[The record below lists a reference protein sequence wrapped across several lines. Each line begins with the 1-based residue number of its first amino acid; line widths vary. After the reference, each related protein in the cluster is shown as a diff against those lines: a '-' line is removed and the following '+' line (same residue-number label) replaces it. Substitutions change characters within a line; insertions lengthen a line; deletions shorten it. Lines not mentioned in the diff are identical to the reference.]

1 MMDILRKPLVYLP
14 LLAALLIGGYF
25 AYVAWAFPDV
35 RCEAAKHLDAPEAVA
50 GDCYTCHVKST
61 PKVAQ
66 QWYESKHGVT
76 LVRCQ
81 TCHGQPDGK
90 GSIPFARVPGVDVC
104 ARCHSL
110 AIDRME
116 AKFGKRNDCSS
127 CHPYHQSTMHGSAY
141 GFRQATTKTTL
152 E

>member
-1 MMDILRKPLVYLP
+1 MTHMLRKPIVFLP
-14 LLAALLIGGYF
+14 LLTVLAVGGYF
-25 AYVAWAFPDV
+25 AYMAWAFPSV
-35 RCEAAKHLDAPEAVA
+35 RCEAAKHLTAPDAQA
-50 GDCYTCHVKST
+50 GDCYGCHVKAT

-66 QWYESKHGVT
+66 DWYESKHGIT

-81 TCHGQPDGK
+81 TCHGQPDGQ
-90 GSIPFARVPGVDVC
+90 GAQPFARVPGVDVC

-116 AKFGKRNDCSS
+116 AKFGKRDDCST
-127 CHPYHQSTMHGSAY
+127 CHPNHQSAMHGNAY
-141 GFRQATTKTTL
+141 EFRQATTKTTL

>member
-1 MMDILRKPLVYLP
+1 MMDMLRKPKVFLP
-14 LLAALLIGGYF
+14 LLAVLVVGGYF
-25 AYVAWAFPDV
+25 AYVSWAFPPV
-35 RCEAAKHLDAPEAVA
+35 RCEAAKHLTAPEMQA
-50 GDCYTCHVKST
+50 GECYGCHVKST

-66 QWYESKHGVT
+66 DWYESKHGVT

-81 TCHGQPDGK
+81 TCHGQPDGQ
-90 GSIPFARVPGVDVC
+90 GSQPFARVPGVEVC

-116 AKFGKRNDCSS
+116 AKFGKRDDCST
-127 CHPYHQSTMHGSAY
+127 CHPNHQSPMHGNVY
-141 GFRQATTKTTL
+141 EFRQATTKTTL

>member
-1 MMDILRKPLVYLP
+1 MKDMLRKPVVFLP
-14 LLAALLIGGYF
+14 LLAVVLVGGYF
-25 AYVAWAFPDV
+25 AYVAWAFPPV
-35 RCEAAKHLDAPEAVA
+35 KCEAAKHLTAPEPSA

-66 QWYESKHGVT
+66 DWYESKHGVT

-90 GSIPFARVPGVDVC
+90 GSLAFARVPGVEVC

-110 AIDRME
+110 AIDRMT
-116 AKFGKRNDCSS
+116 AKFGKRDDCSS
-127 CHPYHQSTMHGSAY
+127 CHPNHQSPMHGNVY
-141 GFRQATTKTTL
+141 EFRQATTKTTL
-152 E
+152 D